1 MSSTIKIQ
9 VRRGRFQGE
18 NLTTSEL
25 QRRLTEMENDLQ
37 VAMEEIRDLLAK
49 KPDRTELTPS
59 SLVAQ

>member
-1 MSSTIKIQ
+1 MSNTIKIQ

-49 KPDRTELTPS
+49 KPDRAELTPS

>member
-49 KPDRTELTPS
+49 KPDRAELTPS
-59 SLVAQ
+59 SFVAQ